1 MGPVYTPLRASI
13 SCQSYRGLP
22 KLRKG
27 ISLETSFPGRLSKF
41 LLYLFHGLLHI
52 LLSLLSGGRRGT
64 YDVLRKKGLNQRQRK
79 SFLSLLFSG
88 EPFYPKWLRFLL
100 SLFVCVVPVSM
111 PIVKKKGKTQIRK
124 LI

>member
-52 LLSLLSGGRRGT
+52 LLSLFPAGRREV
-64 YDVLRKKGLNQRQRK
+64 YEVFRKKGFNRRRRK
-79 SFLSLLFSG
+79 SFLSLLFRG
-88 EPFYPKWLRFLL
+88 EPFYPKWFRFL
-100 SLFVCVVPVSM
+100 
-111 PIVKKKGKTQIRK
+111 
-124 LI
+124 